1 MTSHFQSLR
10 EGLVTNPYQALSEMP
25 LLTDAEKH
33 QLLVEWNDTRIDYP
47 SDKCIHE
54 LFETQVAKTPDAIA
68 VVFAD
73 QRLTYWEL
81 NSRANQLAHYLRK
94 LGVGPET
101 LVGICMERSME
112 MIVGLLGIL
121 KAGGAYVPLDPIY
134 PKERLA
140 FMLEDSRAPFLL
152 TQARLGELR
161 PAFGGT
167 RITLDQDCQDIAR
180 ESTTNVARCKAPK
193 PWPM

>member
-1 MTSHFQSLR
+1 MAYISVSESRNNDSLR
-10 EGLVTNPYQALSEMP
+10 EGIVTNPNQALSEIP

-73 QRLTYWEL
+73 QQLTYREL

-94 LGVGPET
+94 LSVGPET

-112 MIVGLLGIL
+112 MIVGLWGIL
-121 KAGGAYVPLDPIY
+121 K
-134 PKERLA
+134 
-140 FMLEDSRAPFLL
+140 SRRCLCAPRSYLSQRATRFH
-152 TQARLGELR
+152 ARR
-161 PAFGGT
+161 
-167 RITLDQDCQDIAR
+167 
-180 ESTTNVARCKAPK
+180 
-193 PWPM
+193 

>member
-1 MTSHFQSLR
+1 MANPN
-10 EGLVTNPYQALSEMP
+10 EGLSEIP

-47 SDKCIHE
+47 SDKCIYE

-68 VVFAD
+68 VVFAN
-73 QRLTYWEL
+73 QQLTYREL

-101 LVGICMERSME
+101 LVGICMERSIE

-121 KAGGAYVPLDPIY
+121 KAGGAYVPLDSTY
-134 PKERLA
+134 PKS
-140 FMLEDSRAPFLL
+140 DSFH
-152 TQARLGELR
+152 ARR
-161 PAFGGT
+161 
-167 RITLDQDCQDIAR
+167 
-180 ESTTNVARCKAPK
+180 
-193 PWPM
+193 